1 MAFSQAVGI
10 AQTST
15 VCQFCEESP
24 EIKWKCVNCELFL
37 CNLCC
42 SKIHSKSKASMEH
55 EIINLK
61 DFGTENFIMSVRKVD
76 LDNMECTTHTKRK
89 CIVYCKDCH
98 SPACSKCLTETHKM
112 HDYNAID
119 EVYSDIIST
128 IRELIHTFESDHQS
142 LKIETDKLQQLLADG
157 DKNFQETR
165 EIILQT
171 EKEMKDAISKYTN
184 NLLQELEAKWKPLE
198 NVIITELSSLRM
210 NADLLETRMK
220 NLNQVLQSRQ
230 VEDIFSAGQTLYESL
245 PNYSIKK
252 IKPYKARFIPSSLH
266 VKIGSQMLGDLYTV
280 PEFEIVDTYQ
290 STYKSVTNILFS
302 SDKTALIGSF
312 NCKILQKVK
321 FENHN
326 MKIKKEVKITMY
338 DMAKTM
344 GGKILIS
351 AKESDLKIY
360 IKEGKLVTFISFAP
374 LKTLGVHITK
384 DNNIIVGLVEYLSFP
399 ATTDSIRKLLV
410 INSDGDVQ
418 HTIENDRDRQRLLS
432 YPHRIKT
439 LRDKIVVID
448 VINDEFE
455 GRVVMLDHGGQLHW
469 TYNGCKTINSDQVKF
484 YPGDVAVTSTD
495 MILVTDCENHFIHVL
510 NSTGDAILYKEIKSL
525 GIELPLSLSI
535 DPNDVLWIGCNTC
548 TENKSSAS
556 KIMCVKLT

>member
-1 MAFSQAVGI
+1 MAFSQSVGK

-61 DFGTENFIMSVRKVD
+61 DFGTEDYIMSVRKVD
-76 LDNMECTTHTKRK
+76 LDNIECTKHTKRK

-98 SPACSKCLTETHKM
+98 SPACSKCLPETHKM

-119 EVYSDIIST
+119 EVYYDIIS
-128 IRELIHTFESDHQS
+128 RMKELMNKFESDYQS
-142 LKIETDKLQQLLADG
+142 LGIEKDKLQKLFADG
-157 DKNFQETR
+157 NKNFQGTR
-165 EIILQT
+165 EIILRT
-171 EKEMKDAISKYTN
+171 EKEMKEAISKYAN

-198 NVIITELSSLRM
+198 NMIITELSSLKM
-210 NADLLETRMK
+210 NADVLETRMK
-220 NLNQVLQSRQ
+220 ILNQVLQSRQ
-230 VEDIFSAGQTLYESL
+230 VVDIFSAGQTLYESL

-252 IKPYKARFIPSSLH
+252 FKPYKARFIPSNQH
-266 VKIGSQMLGDLYTV
+266 VTIGSQMLGDLYTV

-290 STYKSVTNILFS
+290 STFKSVTNILFS
-302 SDKTALIGSF
+302 SDKTALIGSL

-344 GGKILIS
+344 DGKILIS

-360 IKEGKLVTFISFAP
+360 IKDGKLMTFISFAP
-374 LKTLGVHITK
+374 LITLGVHVTK
-384 DNNIIVGLVEYLSFP
+384 DNSIIVGLVAYLTFP
-399 ATTDSIRKLLV
+399 AATDSIRKLLV
-410 INSDGDVQ
+410 INSDGDRQ
-418 HTIENDRDRQRLLS
+418 HTIENDKNNHKMLT

-439 LRDKIVVID
+439 LRDKIVVVD

-455 GRVVMLDHGGQLHW
+455 GRVVMLDHGGQLIW
-469 TYNGCKTINSDQVKF
+469 TYNGFKTINSDQVKF
-484 YPGDVAVTSTD
+484 YPGDVAVTSPD
-495 MILVTDCENHFIHVL
+495 MILVSDCENHVIHAL
-510 NSTGDAILYKEIKSL
+510 NSVGEAIFYKEVKSL
-525 GIELPLSLSI
+525 GIELPLSLII
-535 DPNDVLWIGCNTC
+535 DHNDVLWIGCNTC

-556 KIMCVKLT
+556 KIICVKLI

>member
-42 SKIHSKSKASMEH
+42 SKIHSKSKVSMEH
-55 EIINLK
+55 EIVNLK
-61 DFGTENFIMSVRKVD
+61 DFGTEIFFMSVRKVD

-89 CIVYCKDCH
+89 CIVYCKDCQ

-119 EVYSDIIST
+119 EVYSDIISR
-128 IRELIHTFESDHQS
+128 IRELLHKFESNHQS
-142 LKIETDKLQQLLADG
+142 LNIETDKLQKQLEDG

-171 EKEMKDAISKYTN
+171 ERELKDAISKYTN

-198 NVIITELSSLRM
+198 NVIMKELSSLRT
-210 NADLLETRMK
+210 NADVLETRKK
-220 NLNQVLQSRQ
+220 NLNQVLQSRH

-252 IKPYKARFIPSSLH
+252 IEPFNARFIPSNQH
-266 VKIGSQMLGDLYTV
+266 VTKGSQMIGYLYTV
-280 PEFEIVDTYQ
+280 PEFELLDTYQ
-290 STYKSVTNILFS
+290 SIYKSVTNILFS

-312 NCKILQKVK
+312 NCQKLQNVQ
-321 FENHN
+321 FENHCMKMKKVVN
-326 MKIKKEVKITMY
+326 MKVY

-344 GGKILIS
+344 DGNILIS
-351 AKESDLKIY
+351 AEEFDLKIY
-360 IKEGKLVTFISFAP
+360 NKDKKLMKFMSFAP
-374 LKTLGVHITK
+374 LKTIGLHVTK
-384 DNNIIVGLVEYLSFP
+384 DNKIIVGLVKNLMIP
-399 ATTDSIRKLLV
+399 VPTDCIRKLV
-410 INSDGDVQ
+410 VMNSDGDIQ
-418 HTIENDRDRQRLLS
+418 HSIEYDRDHQRLLT
-432 YPHRIKT
+432 YPHRINSIN
-439 LRDKIVVID
+439 DKIVVVD
-448 VINDEFE
+448 VINKEFE

-469 TYNGCKTINSDQVKF
+469 TFNGCKTINSDQIKF

-495 MILVTDCENHFIHVL
+495 MILVTDCENHLIHAL
-510 NSTGDAILYKEIKSL
+510 NSVGEAIFYKEVKSL

-535 DPNDVLWIGCNTC
+535 DNNDVLWIGCNTC
-548 TENKSSAS
+548 TEDTNSTAN
-556 KIMCVKLT
+556 IMYVKLT

>member
-89 CIVYCKDCH
+89 CIVYCKDCN

-112 HDYNAID
+112 HEYNAID
-119 EVYSDIIST
+119 EVYSDIISR
-128 IRELIHTFESDHQS
+128 IRELIHTFESDNQS
-142 LKIETDKLQQLLADG
+142 LNIETDKLQKLLADG

-230 VEDIFSAGQTLYESL
+230 VVDIFSAGQTLYESL

-252 IKPYKARFIPSSLH
+252 IKPYQAKFIPSNLH
-266 VKIGSQMLGDLYTV
+266 VKIRSQVLGDLYTV
-280 PEFEIVDTYQ
+280 PNFEVIDTYQ
-290 STYKSVTNILFS
+290 SSYKSVTNILFS

-312 NCKILQKVK
+312 NCEILQNVQ
-321 FENHN
+321 FVNHC
-326 MKIKKEVKITMY
+326 MKIKKEVNMKVY

-344 GGKILIS
+344 DGRILVS
-351 AKESDLKIY
+351 AEVFDLKIY
-360 IKEGKLVTFISFAP
+360 SIDKKLVKFVSFAP
-374 LKTLGVHITK
+374 LKTIGVHVTK
-384 DNNIIVGLVEYLSFP
+384 DNKIIVGLIKNLMIP
-399 ATTDSIRKLLV
+399 APTDCIRKLV
-410 INSDGDVQ
+410 VMNSDGDIQ
-418 HTIENDRDRQRLLS
+418 HSIEHDRDHQRLLT
-432 YPHRIKT
+432 YPHRINT
-439 LRDKIVVID
+439 INDKIVVVDI
-448 VINDEFE
+448 INKEFE

-469 TYNGCKTINSDQVKF
+469 IYNGCKTINSDQVKF
-484 YPGDVAVTSTD
+484 HPGDVAVTSPD
-495 MILVTDCENHFIHVL
+495 MILVSDCENHIIHAL
-510 NSTGDAILYKEIKSL
+510 NSVGEVIFYKEVKSL

-535 DPNDVLWIGCNTC
+535 DHNDILWIGCNTC

-556 KIMCVKLT
+556 KIICVKLI